1 MMKYIGEILIMSV
14 LGIGTIWGVLMLIKM
29 INQWAATISGF

>member
-1 MMKYIGEILIMSV
+1 MKYIGKILIISA

-29 INQWAATISGF
+29 INQWAATISCF